1 MSWQMIEI
9 EPGTES
15 WDAWI
20 EYHRGTRTELVMVKC
35 RHDGRPFHAWSEMP
49 PARARLDQI
58 TVGNI
63 VVDSG
68 GTAVLPARRV
78 VADGDVDAIAD
89 RLLARE
95 DRNEAEAMVADG
107 RHRELAKQSLAFEKA
122 AAAVQTGN
130 KPKLKDLPDVGM
142 TMVDDPME
150 VQFGRKPKPRRAKLT
165 NLRDDPIGQM
175 AKRKQIM
182 AEQLEAARKWQALHD
197 TAASIGGSRGI
208 DPSAMKV
215 DGGRFGEPVNDVQMY
230 SIKRLQQ
237 VDGVLGAVGA
247 SIVRRVLGERMTVS
261 QVAAMMNKASEKG
274 LKHTGDRLRECLDTL
289 VVVMGVEV
297 EGKSVRTPRDAASD
311 MSRYADNPLL
321 YQAVH
326 EARSKIV

>member
-1 MSWQMIEI
+1 MSRQMIEI

-20 EYHRGTRTELVMVKC
+20 EYHRGTKAELVMVNC
-35 RHDGRPFHAWSEMP
+35 RHNARPFYAWSAMP
-49 PARARLDQI
+49 PERVKHDQI
-58 TVGNI
+58 LSGNI
-63 VVDSG
+63 VVDSA
-68 GTAVLPARRV
+68 GTATLPARRV
-78 VADGDVDAIAD
+78 VADGEVEAIAD
-89 RLLARE
+89 RLLAKAER
-95 DRNEAEAMVADG
+95 DEAEAAAMEERQDDQ
-107 RHRELAKQSLAFEKA
+107 AKLTLLFEKA
-122 AAAVQTGN
+122 AQAVQSGN
-130 KPKLKDLPDVGM
+130 KPKLKDLPDIGM
-142 TMVDDPME
+142 TMIEDPME
-150 VQFGRKPKPRRAKLT
+150 VQQGRKPKPRRAKLV

-175 AKRKQIM
+175 AKRKQIV

-215 DGGRFGEPVNDVQMY
+215 DGGRFGEPINDVQMY
-230 SIKRLQQ
+230 AIKKLQD

-261 QVAAMMNKASEKG
+261 QVAAMMNKASEQG
-274 LKHTGDRLRECLDTL
+274 QRHTGDRLRECLDTL

-297 EGKSVRTPRDAASD
+297 EGKVVRAPRDAASD
-311 MSRYADNPLL
+311 LSRYADNPLL

-326 EARSKIV
+326 AARSKIV

>member
-1 MSWQMIEI
+1 MSRQMIEI

-49 PARARLDQI
+49 PERARVDQI

-78 VADGDVDAIAD
+78 VADGEVNTIAD
-89 RLLARE
+89 RLLARDE
-95 DRNEAEAMVADG
+95 RNEAEAAAVAE
-107 RHRELAKQSLAFEKA
+107 RHDDMSKLTIAFEKA
-122 AAAVQTGN
+122 TQAVQSGN
-130 KPKLKDLPDVGM
+130 NPKLKDLPDIGM
-142 TMVDDPME
+142 TKIDDPWE
-150 VQFGRKPKPRRAKLT
+150 VPFPGKPKSRRAKLT

-215 DGGRFGEPVNDVQMY
+215 DGGRFGEPINDVQMY

-247 SIVRRVLGERMTVS
+247 SIVRRVLGERMTVG
-261 QVAAMMNKASEKG
+261 QVAAMMNKASELG

-297 EGKSVRTPRDAASD
+297 EGKSTRIPRDAASD

-321 YQAVH
+321 YQAVR